1 MPSDSTPRSQRPARE
16 EPAPSAPPLRED
28 YGGPRESSDG
38 IHVTPDASSPDHA
51 PDAPPTPTSDG
62 PGESIPPRPPSADV
76 PPTPPTEPPPVPI
89 HDPDLPDAPYI
100 VDERGRATA
109 RTTEREPRRG

>member
-1 MPSDSTPRSQRPARE
+1 MSSNEPRLPRHERE
-16 EPAPSAPPLRED
+16 ELSPAAPPLRED

-38 IHVTPDASSPDHA
+38 VHVTPDASSPDHA
-51 PDAPPTPTSDG
+51 PDAPPTPTSDS
-62 PGESIPPRPPSADV
+62 PSESVPPRPPSTDV

-100 VDERGRATA
+100 VAERGRATG
-109 RTTEREPRRG
+109 RTAE